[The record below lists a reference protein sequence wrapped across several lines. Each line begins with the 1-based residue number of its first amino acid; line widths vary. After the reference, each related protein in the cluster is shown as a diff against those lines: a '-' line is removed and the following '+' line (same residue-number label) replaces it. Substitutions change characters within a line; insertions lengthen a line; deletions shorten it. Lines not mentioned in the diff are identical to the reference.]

1 MSHFLSLLPSCQVAQ
16 PMMHNAVTQPKT
28 RMKDMILMPSKQI
41 PTKTCS
47 YNLSL
52 WLRGSFDPIIKDEK
66 DDNVTCPSLVGHI
79 NRWRQLKVNILVF
92 SLKVYS
98 FWIFSDRLITRKQ
111 LSY

>member
-1 MSHFLSLLPSCQVAQ
+1 
-16 PMMHNAVTQPKT
+16 
-28 RMKDMILMPSKQI
+28 MILMHSKRI
-41 PTKTCS
+41 PTKTYS